1 MRANSK
7 APPRPVVPPPPTA
20 TWNESKRTR
29 PRQQTAENDYKS
41 YVGVLRSEYEQLAR
55 NVDRW
60 NEKQSRKCETKRDS
74 PDNKTSKVKHI
85 SPNTSDDSIR
95 PERNTP
101 TTSLGNRTRIKPE
114 DAKSKTPE
122 NISQWT
128 NTPPSTI
135 KLPDRTMTNDMSV
148 FGVASVSP
156 RIDIESLKPTKVI
169 RQGHAS
175 WNMHTHSVASNNPKF
190 VNRLIPLPPLE
201 DARSTTG
208 KRPERS
214 PREMDAS
221 NSAVAIKNDIR
232 PGKRSE
238 RSPRKDIA
246 VNLSEHDRKCDP
258 VAPSKKRQTQSDVRN
273 IFSVPRI
280 PRRSFRNFSRLKPL
294 PGRYSISRV
303 HGRVRWSPYRCLPRI
318 SGKRHA
324 NGYLSSQYSAG
335 DRSLPYVTEV
345 PKIRTLLE
353 TRLEKLWFGAK
364 MKFITLSGKRRE
376 N

>member
-7 APPRPVVPPPPTA
+7 APPRPVAPPPPTA

-41 YVGVLRSEYEQLAR
+41 CVGVLRSEYEQLAR

-74 PDNKTSKVKHI
+74 PEIKTSKVKHV
-85 SPNTSDDSIR
+85 SPNTSDESIR
-95 PERNTP
+95 PGRNTP
-101 TTSLGNRTRIKPE
+101 TTSLGNRTITKPE

-122 NISQWT
+122 TISQWT
-128 NTPPSTI
+128 DNVRTR
-135 KLPDRTMTNDMSV
+135 KQPDRTVTNNSV

-169 RQGHAS
+169 RQGHPG
-175 WNMHTHSVASNNPKF
+175 WNIHKHSVAPNVPKF

-201 DARSTTG
+201 DTRKPTG
-208 KRPERS
+208 KRLERS
-214 PREMDAS
+214 PPDMVAS
-221 NSAVAIKNDIR
+221 ESSVEVKNDVG

-238 RSPRKDIA
+238 RSPREDIT
-246 VNLSEHDRKCDP
+246 VKLPEHDRNSDLM
-258 VAPSKKRQTQSDVRN
+258 APSKKRQTQSDVRN
-273 IFSVPRI
+273 IFSIPRI
-280 PRRSFRNFSRLKPL
+280 PRRSFRNVSRLKPL
-294 PGRYSISRV
+294 HGRYSISRV
-303 HGRVRWSPYRCLPRI
+303 HGRMRWSPYRCLPRI

-335 DRSLPYVTEV
+335 ERSLPYMTEV

-353 TRLEKLWFGAK
+353 TRLDKLWFGAK
-364 MKFITLSGKRRE
+364 MKFIILSGKRRD